1 MIILR
6 LFSKTKEEKSEARK
20 KGEAIGLIISVP
32 KAAVKSASGIIAIE
46 KDMLPEAIKKHGKR
60 AIEWTRELAKT
71 PEEAARAEEVV
82 ELLKEK
88 GNRAI
93 KVLKNKHVKRA
104 RKAGIVGLSA
114 LGVLVSRK
122 IAGKIAEKIAEKKKE
137 KDFSVLGDIFKSVAK
152 KNPGTKKIKEKTIE
166 GTQKQLLGF
175 LKYNPEQVIPRS
187 EAIKR
192 AYESRARKIAS
203 QTGRSYNSVL
213 AEIKT
218 I

>member
-1 MIILR
+1 
-6 LFSKTKEEKSEARK
+6 
-20 KGEAIGLIISVP
+20 
-32 KAAVKSASGIIAIE
+32 
-46 KDMLPEAIKKHGKR
+46 MLPEAIKKHGKR
-60 AIEWTRELAKT
+60 AIKWTRELAKT

-88 GNRAI
+88 GNR
-93 KVLKNKHVKRA
+93 
-104 RKAGIVGLSA
+104 
-114 LGVLVSRK
+114 K
-122 IAGKIAEKIAEKKKE
+122 IAGKVDEKIAEKKKE
-137 KDFSVLGDIFKSVAK
+137 KDFSVLGNIFRSAK
-152 KNPGTKKIKEKTIE
+152 KNPGTKKMKEKTVE

-192 AYESRARKIAS
+192 AYENRARQIAS